1 MIRRIDVRAA
11 VLWRAK
17 SVRRVEEP
25 PLRHPLVL
33 LGKLEGLCLRR
44 PEDGARVDRMRE
56 VDDLRGGEVE
66 ALGAGGGRQNRHRK
80 GKRHGS

>member
-11 VLWRAK
+11 VLWRAI

-33 LGKLEGLCLRR
+33 LRKLEGLCLRR
-44 PEDGARVDRMRE
+44 PKDGARVDRMRE
-56 VDDLRGGEVE
+56 VDDLRCGEVE
-66 ALGAGGGRQNRHRK
+66 ALGADGGR
-80 GKRHGS
+80 